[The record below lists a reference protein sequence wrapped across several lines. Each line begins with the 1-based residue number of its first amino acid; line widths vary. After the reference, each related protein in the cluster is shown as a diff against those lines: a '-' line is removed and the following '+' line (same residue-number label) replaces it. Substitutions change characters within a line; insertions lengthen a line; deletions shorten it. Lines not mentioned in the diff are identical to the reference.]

1 MINLK
6 PSGVQESGVAMS
18 LQILGAEPR
27 RAVLVGVVAPLLVV
41 GPLFAVGLTDPP
53 VGLFGLIGATMLGA
67 ALFMAI
73 AQDQRAEFFAARSTR
88 GQSAAFGIDGGAKPV
103 DEQNPVLSRVVG
115 TLMVFGAG
123 LASIGL
129 LTLALFLVLV

>member
-1 MINLK
+1 
-6 PSGVQESGVAMS
+6 MS
-18 LQILGAEPR
+18 LRILGAEPR
-27 RAVLVGVVAPLLVV
+27 RAVLVGVVAPLLIV
-41 GPLFAVGLTDPP
+41 GPLFAFGLTDPP

-88 GQSAAFGIDGGAKPV
+88 GQSAAFGIDGGARPQ

-123 LASIGL
+123 LASLGL
-129 LTLALFLVLV
+129 VALALFLVVV

>member
-1 MINLK
+1 M
-6 PSGVQESGVAMS
+6 QEYGVAMS

-27 RAVLVGVVAPLLVV
+27 RAVLVGVVAPLLIV

-53 VGLFGLIGATMLGA
+53 IGLFGLIGTTMLGA

-88 GQSAAFGIDGGAKPV
+88 GQSAAFGIDSGAQPV

-123 LASIGL
+123 LA
-129 LTLALFLVLV
+129 LTGMLALGAFLLAV